1 MKTNHEGLQKQMYE
15 VSVQLCTLMDE
26 LKIVDMS
33 IKTLNESQ
41 TLTRNAIYRLHKQ
54 ISNLLNLTFIVLPSR
69 SSQTRWV

>member
-1 MKTNHEGLQKQMYE
+1 MKNNHENLKKQMYE
-15 VSVQLCTLMDE
+15 VSVQLCTLIDE

-54 ISNLLNLTFIVLPSR
+54 IYDTLEDEL
-69 SSQTRWV
+69 